1 MRIKK
6 RNERLQVLISVVEKT
21 KLENL
26 DNSSSEMRIFE
37 RIHQSRTHL
46 KGIQET
52 VEKTGIN
59 LTTVFSNENGRS
71 ITFLI
76 IKIKKQMLLILKQ
89 KAIKEKPN

>member
-21 KLENL
+21 KFDL
-26 DNSSSEMRIFE
+26 DNSSSEMREYLKGFINQE
-37 RIHQSRTHL
+37 HHL
-46 KGIQET
+46 KRIQET